1 MEDNRTFNRGYIKA
15 AHAIDFSLCFVVD
28 KPYLFQ
34 TIHQHSRFVLWSQPH
49 CRSIHLP
56 MVKAWPKEAFVV
68 GEDET
73 FCRICEVNLSS
84 RRGLIEHMN
93 RKHPEVNR
101 IKHSRGRPPLSRY
114 QKETPMPSKK
124 MSHLDERAKITIR
137 SVTTT
142 MSFRPSGAPASPSEA
157 SANESEAKESENEE
171 WVTESE
177 VFVSGSEAGESMIA
191 SASLATVLNSL

>member
-1 MEDNRTFNRGYIKA
+1 
-15 AHAIDFSLCFVVD
+15 
-28 KPYLFQ
+28 
-34 TIHQHSRFVLWSQPH
+34 
-49 CRSIHLP
+49 
-56 MVKAWPKEAFVV
+56 
-68 GEDET
+68 
-73 FCRICEVNLSS
+73 
-84 RRGLIEHMN
+84 
-93 RKHPEVNR
+93 
-101 IKHSRGRPPLSRY
+101 
-114 QKETPMPSKK
+114 MPSKK